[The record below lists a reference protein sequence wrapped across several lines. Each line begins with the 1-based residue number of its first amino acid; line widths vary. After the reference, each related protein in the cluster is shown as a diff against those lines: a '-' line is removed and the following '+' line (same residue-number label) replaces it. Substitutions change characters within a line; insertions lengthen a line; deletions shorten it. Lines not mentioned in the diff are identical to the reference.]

1 MTFTE
6 LFAEGLIFL
15 SDNTWSVTVA
25 SFLSAIIACMS
36 IFIISIFSWGN
47 KFVKSY
53 ISGIKRERQIQSK
66 IG

>member
-25 SFLSAIIACMS
+25 SFLLAIMACMS
-36 IFIISIFSWGN
+36 IFMISFFSWGDN
-47 KFVKSY
+47 L
-53 ISGIKRERQIQSK
+53 
-66 IG
+66 